1 MKTYSSFQ
9 SVKIE
14 VVRLSKLPINNR
26 RVKILGRYNI
36 QIYPSLTVELLIVY
50 FPALRNNKNW
60 MGDGASGRGEGGRG
74 AARINGVQN
83 RGTMFSQFAKR
94 STRIQVGGIF
104 KQLRTFVI
112 VSNVLSKFSKMK
124 QIGQGFTTSLLFA
137 YIGVDFKM
145 WHQTLKCSW
154 NFREADEKNT

>member
-1 MKTYSSFQ
+1 
-9 SVKIE
+9 
-14 VVRLSKLPINNR
+14 
-26 RVKILGRYNI
+26 
-36 QIYPSLTVELLIVY
+36 
-50 FPALRNNKNW
+50 
-60 MGDGASGRGEGGRG
+60 
-74 AARINGVQN
+74 
-83 RGTMFSQFAKR
+83 MFSQFAKR

-112 VSNVLSKFSKMK
+112 VSNVLSKFSRMK
-124 QIGQGFTTSLLFA
+124 QKGLGFEIRPSLLFA

>member
-1 MKTYSSFQ
+1 M
-9 SVKIE
+9 
-14 VVRLSKLPINNR
+14 
-26 RVKILGRYNI
+26 
-36 QIYPSLTVELLIVY
+36 ELLILY
-50 FPALRNNKNW
+50 FAALRNNKNW
-60 MGDGASGRGEGGRG
+60 MGDGASGRGGGGRG
-74 AARINGVQN
+74 AARINGVWN

-112 VSNVLSKFSKMK
+112 VSNVLSKFSRMK
-124 QIGQGFTTSLLFA
+124 QKGLGFEIRPSLLFA

>member
-1 MKTYSSFQ
+1 M
-9 SVKIE
+9 
-14 VVRLSKLPINNR
+14 
-26 RVKILGRYNI
+26 
-36 QIYPSLTVELLIVY
+36 ELLIVY

-74 AARINGVQN
+74 AARINGVWN

-124 QIGQGFTTSLLFA
+124 QKGLGFEIRPSLLFA

-145 WHQTLKCSW
+145 WHQTLNVPGTFERQMKKTHKSSG
-154 NFREADEKNT
+154 